1 MRRRS
6 SSGSPKRPNGS
17 SEDTTQIVQAPGS
30 LPRVALPPPG
40 PNSTCLVTG
49 ASSGIGADIA
59 RELARRG
66 QNLTLSARREDRLEE
81 LAGEL
86 RGNDVR
92 VDVIGCDVTDPE
104 SRAALIGQIAENGL
118 DVEVLVNNAGF
129 GSGGPFHELD
139 GDGEVQMVKTNCEAV
154 IAFCAEYVPKMV
166 ERGRGAILNVG
177 STAGYQPLPRQ
188 ATYSATKAFVN
199 NFSDALYADL
209 GGTGVTVTS
218 LRPGPVSTEFGEASD
233 MEDEFSSLPGFLVDS
248 SEDVAKAAVKA
259 LDGGKR
265 VVGPGIVGHLA
276 PSGQYAPRGVLLKA
290 LRRFY
295 PVR

>member
-1 MRRRS
+1 
-6 SSGSPKRPNGS
+6 
-17 SEDTTQIVQAPGS
+17 
-30 LPRVALPPPG
+30 VALPPPE

-66 QNLTLSARREDRLEE
+66 HNVTLSARREDRLQE
-81 LAGEL
+81 LAAELGET
-86 RGNDVR
+86 GVR
-92 VDVIGCDVTDPE
+92 VDVIACDVTDAA
-104 SRAALIGQIAENGL
+104 SRAHLIATIAEDGL
-118 DVEVLVNNAGF
+118 DVEVLVNNAGY

-139 GDGEVQMVKTNCEAV
+139 GDAEVQMVKTNCEAV
-154 IAFCAEYVPKMV
+154 IAFCAEYVPQMV

-188 ATYSATKAFVN
+188 ATYSASKAFVN

-218 LRPGPVSTEFGEASD
+218 LRPGPVSTEFGEASG

-248 SEDVAKAAVKA
+248 SADVAKAAVDG
-259 LDGGKR
+259 LDSGKR
-265 VVGPGIVGHLA
+265 VVGPGVVGHLA

-295 PVR
+295 PVK